1 MLKCKPERRQRK
13 GSIIA
18 LECDRKANYRD
29 REKL

>member
-1 MLKCKPERRQRK
+1 MLKYKPEKRQKK

-18 LECDRKANYRD
+18 LECYRKANYRD